1 MAQKNLLKEKFVE
14 PMSPQIERVP
24 PYLIPENMKL
34 RNTRKETNDARL
46 ESNEFWRF
54 ENKGW
59 AICEFIHGLY
69 HDASKKLAQHFPIH
83 QILTNEDAKERR
95 TNFEFLTKRLIRG
108 TTHGK
113 IRCGLCHS
121 I

>member
-24 PYLIPENMKL
+24 PYLIPGNMKL
-34 RNTRKETNDARL
+34 RNARKETNDARL

-59 AICEFIHGLY
+59 AICEFIHGIY

-83 QILTNEDAKERR
+83 QILTNEDESESEEEPVKKNDAKERR
-95 TNFEFLTKRLIRG
+95 TNFEFQTKR
-108 TTHGK
+108 
-113 IRCGLCHS
+113 
-121 I
+121 